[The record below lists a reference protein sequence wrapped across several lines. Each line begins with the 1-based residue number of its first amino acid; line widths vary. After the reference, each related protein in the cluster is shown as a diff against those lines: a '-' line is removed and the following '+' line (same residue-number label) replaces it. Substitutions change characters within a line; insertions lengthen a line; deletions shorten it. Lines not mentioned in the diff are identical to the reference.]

1 MKGVTI
7 LNDEKKKRKILQVDI
22 KEVAKN
28 PNDFED
34 LIDVLI
40 AESRKD
46 EKKISW
52 EAAKKQLK
60 KAGKYKSTCI
70 CLFYV
75 RFFEYQL
82 LLFHLL
88 LNKLP
93 DNLQNEFYI
102 NLLNFLLV
110 FLHQRVLDF

>member
-1 MKGVTI
+1 MRDFICPNHKPPDPQKGSETNFVSLLKQTAMKGVTI
-7 LNDEKKKRKILQVDI
+7 LTDEKKKRKILQVDI

-46 EKKISW
+46 DKKISW

-60 KAGKYKSTCI
+60 KAGK
-70 CLFYV
+70 L
-75 RFFEYQL
+75 
-82 LLFHLL
+82 
-88 LNKLP
+88 
-93 DNLQNEFYI
+93 
-102 NLLNFLLV
+102 
-110 FLHQRVLDF
+110 

>member
-1 MKGVTI
+1 LKQAAMKGVTI
-7 LNDEKKKRKILQVDI
+7 LTDEKKKRKILQVDI

-60 KAGKYKSTCI
+60 KAGK
-70 CLFYV
+70 L
-75 RFFEYQL
+75 
-82 LLFHLL
+82 
-88 LNKLP
+88 
-93 DNLQNEFYI
+93 
-102 NLLNFLLV
+102 
-110 FLHQRVLDF
+110 